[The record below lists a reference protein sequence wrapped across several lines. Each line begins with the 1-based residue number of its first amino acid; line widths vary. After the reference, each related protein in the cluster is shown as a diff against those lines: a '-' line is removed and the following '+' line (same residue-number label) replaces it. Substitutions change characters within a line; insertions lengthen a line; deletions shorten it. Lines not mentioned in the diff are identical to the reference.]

1 MNQIKLTGLL
11 GLLGAVL
18 CGTGEFL
25 LHFDEC
31 RLGLGKT
38 GFDFMINTSEARLN
52 AGHFFAV
59 FGVPLYFV
67 GVWHIAEMIKP
78 AGQMMSKVLFL
89 IGSFGFLYG
98 AMWMSSRSSIGS
110 LVHHADLIKDTNLI
124 ELYNLRCESLLNII
138 RITTLVISIIYIKQ
152 VLTGLTRYPKWMAAT
167 SPIVLLVMNFIVLL
181 VAPEVGRYV
190 APIALNVGFSL
201 FFLLS
206 LTFGNTDDHVTAT

>member
-124 ELYNLRCESLLNII
+124 ELYNLRCESLLYII

>member
-11 GLLGAVL
+11 GLLGAII

-25 LHFDEC
+25 LHFDTH
-31 RLGLGKT
+31 RLGMGET
-38 GFDFMINTSEARLN
+38 GFDFMINTSEARLT

-59 FGVPLYFV
+59 IGVPLYFV

-78 AGQMMSKVLFL
+78 AGEKMSKALFL

-124 ELYNLRCESLLNII
+124 ELYNLRLESLLNVI
-138 RITTLVISIIYIKQ
+138 RITTLVISIMYIKQ

-167 SPIVLLVMNFIVLL
+167 SPIVLLVLNFIVLL
-181 VAPEVGRYV
+181 IVPEVGRFV
-190 APIALNVGFSL
+190 APIALNVGFAL

-206 LTFGNTDDHVTAT
+206 LTFGNTNEHASAS